1 MARRWSAQEGVMRGK
16 RIMAVASL
24 LTLAACHGGEPGGNE
39 MGSPGKRADA
49 ANLSSPAGA
58 AAMADWSSLD
68 ALVGRYP
75 HENHVIDRSVIT
87 PALRALLGDK
97 MAVLETNLEVAAP
110 LQREGAVLFLSGN
123 KAHEGGSDAAYL
135 LIDPA
140 LNALEVGLWE
150 HGRLTTY
157 KTRGSALAKPRDV
170 QTMIANNEKPPGEG
184 ASGR

>member
-1 MARRWSAQEGVMRGK
+1 MMAA
-16 RIMAVASL
+16 AAL
-24 LTLAACHGGEPGGNE
+24 LALAACHGGEPGGNDA
-39 MGSPGKRADA
+39 GSSGDRADA
-49 ANLSSPAGA
+49 ANLSSLAV
-58 AAMADWSSLD
+58 ADWSSLD

-97 MAVLETNLEVAAP
+97 IAVLETNLEVAAP

-123 KAHEGGSDAAYL
+123 KAYEGGLDAAYL
-135 LIDPA
+135 LIDPT

-157 KTRGSALAKPRDV
+157 KTPGSALAKPRDV
-170 QTMIANNEKPPGEG
+170 QTMIANNEKLKDAA